1 MRTRYSRGS
10 SPFLGTSTLLTVFSS
25 GGSASVSV
33 MCTLSALFRNTLF
46 VVGVTLVALGLGN
59 TLVAHFKVRE
69 YQSALA
75 RTPPPVAAGQTFGK
89 NTRLHH
95 FSSEAWSRRSLN
107 QAKLDF
113 YHLLHNVGW
122 LMLCSGALCTIMAVR
137 RQRYRQP
144 RWVSSSVERG

>member
-1 MRTRYSRGS
+1 M
-10 SPFLGTSTLLTVFSS
+10 LTVSS
-25 GGSASVSV
+25 
-33 MCTLSALFRNTLF
+33 LFRNTLF
-46 VVGVTLVALGLGN
+46 VAGIILVALGIGN
-59 TLVAHFKVRE
+59 TIVAHFKVRE

-75 RTPPPVAAGQTFGK
+75 RTPPPVAAEQTFGQ

-95 FSSEAWSRRSLN
+95 FSSEAWSRHALN

-122 LMLCSGALCTIMAVR
+122 LMLCIGLLCTIMAVR

-144 RWVSSSVERG
+144 RWMAP

>member
-1 MRTRYSRGS
+1 MR
-10 SPFLGTSTLLTVFSS
+10 
-25 GGSASVSV
+25 
-33 MCTLSALFRNTLF
+33 TLSALFRNTLF
-46 VVGVTLVALGLGN
+46 VAGITLVALGLGN

-75 RTPPPVAAGQTFGK
+75 RTPPPVAAEQTFGK
-89 NTRLHH
+89 NARLYH

-113 YHLLHNVGW
+113 YHVLHNVGW
-122 LMLCSGALCTIMAVR
+122 LILCSGALCTIMAVR

>member
-1 MRTRYSRGS
+1 MRTVS
-10 SPFLGTSTLLTVFSS
+10 S
-25 GGSASVSV
+25 
-33 MCTLSALFRNTLF
+33 LFRNTLF
-46 VVGVTLVALGLGN
+46 VAGIVLVALGIGN
-59 TLVAHFKVRE
+59 TIVAHFKVRE

-75 RTPPPVAAGQTFGK
+75 RTPPPVAAEQTFGQ

-95 FSSEAWSRRSLN
+95 FSSEAWSRRALN

-122 LMLCSGALCTIMAVR
+122 LMLCIGLLCTIMAVH

-144 RWVSSSVERG
+144 RWMSP

>member
-1 MRTRYSRGS
+1 MRTVS
-10 SPFLGTSTLLTVFSS
+10 S
-25 GGSASVSV
+25 
-33 MCTLSALFRNTLF
+33 LFRNTLF
-46 VVGVTLVALGLGN
+46 VAGIVLVALGIGN
-59 TLVAHFKVRE
+59 TIVAHFKVRE

-75 RTPPPVAAGQTFGK
+75 RTPPPVAAEQTFGQ

-95 FSSEAWSRRSLN
+95 FSSEAWSRHALS

-122 LMLCSGALCTIMAVR
+122 LMLCIGLLCTIMAVR

-144 RWVSSSVERG
+144 RWMSP

>member
-1 MRTRYSRGS
+1 MR
-10 SPFLGTSTLLTVFSS
+10 
-25 GGSASVSV
+25 
-33 MCTLSALFRNTLF
+33 TLSALFRNTLF
-46 VVGVTLVALGLGN
+46 VAGITLVALGLGN

-75 RTPPPVAAGQTFGK
+75 RTPPPVAVEQAFGK
-89 NTRLHH
+89 STRLHH

-113 YHLLHNVGW
+113 YHVLHTIGW
-122 LMLCSGALCTIMAVR
+122 LMLCSGVLCTIMAVR

-144 RWVSSSVERG
+144 RWVSS

>member
-1 MRTRYSRGS
+1 MR
-10 SPFLGTSTLLTVFSS
+10 
-25 GGSASVSV
+25 
-33 MCTLSALFRNTLF
+33 TLSALFRNTLF
-46 VVGVTLVALGLGN
+46 VAGITLVALGLGN

-75 RTPPPVAAGQTFGK
+75 RTPPPVATEQTFGK
-89 NTRLHH
+89 NARLYH

-113 YHLLHNVGW
+113 YHVLHNVGW
-122 LMLCSGALCTIMAVR
+122 LILCSGALCTIMAVR

>member
-1 MRTRYSRGS
+1 MR
-10 SPFLGTSTLLTVFSS
+10 
-25 GGSASVSV
+25 
-33 MCTLSALFRNTLF
+33 TLSALFRNILF
-46 VVGVTLVALGLGN
+46 VAGITLVALGLGN

-75 RTPPPVAAGQTFGK
+75 RTPPPVAAEQTFGK

-113 YHLLHNVGW
+113 YHVLHTVGW

-144 RWVSSSVERG
+144 LRVSSSVERG

>member
-1 MRTRYSRGS
+1 M
-10 SPFLGTSTLLTVFSS
+10 LTVSS
-25 GGSASVSV
+25 
-33 MCTLSALFRNTLF
+33 LFRNTLF
-46 VVGVTLVALGLGN
+46 VAGIVLVALGIGN
-59 TLVAHFKVRE
+59 TIVAHFKVRE

-75 RTPPPVAAGQTFGK
+75 RTPPPVAAEQTFGQ

-95 FSSEAWSRRSLN
+95 FSSEAGSRHALN

-122 LMLCSGALCTIMAVR
+122 LMLCIGLLCTIMAVR

-144 RWVSSSVERG
+144 RWMSP